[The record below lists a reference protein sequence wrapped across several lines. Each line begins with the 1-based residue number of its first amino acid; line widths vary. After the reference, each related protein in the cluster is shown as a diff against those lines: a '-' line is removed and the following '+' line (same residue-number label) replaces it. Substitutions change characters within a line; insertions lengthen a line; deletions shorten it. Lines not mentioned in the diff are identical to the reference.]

1 MSTSEIIAIVAS
13 GVVSFMV
20 FLLKSAVNSVN
31 DRLDSLGSKVDI
43 LVEKFAAS
51 AVKNEHNSEEIKL
64 LRLRIHDLAQEVHIV
79 KAVQERCKS
88 CAKG

>member
-31 DRLDSLGSKVDI
+31 DRLDMLGSKVDI

-51 AVKNEHNSEEIKL
+51 AVRSENNAAEIERFRT
-64 LRLRIHDLAQEVHIV
+64 RLHDISNIVTEVQMTQ
-79 KAVQERCKS
+79 KRCKQCNS
-88 CAKG
+88 

>member
-31 DRLDSLGSKVDI
+31 DRLDMLGSKVDI

-51 AVKNEHNSEEIKL
+51 AVRAENNAAEIERFRT
-64 LRLRIHDLAQEVHIV
+64 RLHDISNIVTEVQMTQ
-79 KAVQERCKS
+79 KRCKQCNS
-88 CAKG
+88 

>member
-1 MSTSEIIAIVAS
+1 MSTPEIIAIVAS

-31 DRLDSLGSKVDI
+31 DRLDMLGSKVDI

-51 AVKNEHNSEEIKL
+51 AVRSENNTAEIERFRT
-64 LRLRIHDLAQEVHIV
+64 RLHDISNIVTEVQMTQ
-79 KAVQERCKS
+79 KRCKHCNS
-88 CAKG
+88 

>member
-31 DRLDSLGSKVDI
+31 EQLKNLSRTVDSLNIQFS
-43 LVEKFAAS
+43 AS
-51 AVKNEHNSEEIKL
+51 VVRGETNTAEIDR
-64 LRLRIHDLAQEVHIV
+64 LRLRIDIIASDVQIV
-79 KAVQERCKS
+79 KTIQETCKT
-88 CAKG
+88 CRN

>member
-1 MSTSEIIAIVAS
+1 MSTSEIIAIIAS

-31 DRLDSLGSKVDI
+31 DRLDSLADKVDI

-51 AVKNEHNSEEIKL
+51 AVRAETNSAEIERFRT
-64 LRLRIHDLAQEVHIV
+64 RLHDISNIVMEVQNTQ
-79 KAVQERCKS
+79 KRCKHCNS
-88 CAKG
+88 

>member
-1 MSTSEIIAIVAS
+1 MSTSELLAIIAS

-31 DRLDSLGSKVDI
+31 DRIDMLGSKVDI

-51 AVKNEHNSEEIKL
+51 AVRAENNAAEIERFRT
-64 LRLRIHDLAQEVHIV
+64 RLHDISNIVTEVQMTQ
-79 KAVQERCKS
+79 KRCKQCNS
-88 CAKG
+88 

>member
-1 MSTSEIIAIVAS
+1 MSTSEIIAIIAS

-31 DRLDSLGSKVDI
+31 DRLDALGDKVDI

-51 AVKNEHNSEEIKL
+51 AVRAETNAAEIERFRT
-64 LRLRIHDLAQEVHIV
+64 RLHDISGIV
-79 KAVQERCKS
+79 MEIQATQKRCKHCNS
-88 CAKG
+88 

>member
-1 MSTSEIIAIVAS
+1 MSTSEIIAIIAS

-31 DRLDSLGSKVDI
+31 DRIDMLGSKVDI

-51 AVKNEHNSEEIKL
+51 AVRAENNAAEIERFRT
-64 LRLRIHDLAQEVHIV
+64 RLHDISNIVTEVQMTQ
-79 KAVQERCKS
+79 KRCKQCNS
-88 CAKG
+88 

>member
-1 MSTSEIIAIVAS
+1 MSTSEIIAIIAS

-31 DRLDSLGSKVDI
+31 DRLDSLADKVDI

-51 AVKNEHNSEEIKL
+51 SVRAETNSAEIERFRA
-64 LRLRIHDLAQEVHIV
+64 RLHDISGIV
-79 KAVQERCKS
+79 MELQATQKRCKHCNS
-88 CAKG
+88 

>member
-31 DRLDSLGSKVDI
+31 ERIDMLGSKVDI

-51 AVKNEHNSEEIKL
+51 AVRSENNAAEIERFRT
-64 LRLRIHDLAQEVHIV
+64 RLHDISNIVMEVQ
-79 KAVQERCKS
+79 ATCKQ
-88 CAKG
+88 CQRK

>member
-31 DRLDSLGSKVDI
+31 DRLDLLGSKVDI

-51 AVKNEHNSEEIKL
+51 AVRSENNAAEIERFRT
-64 LRLRIHDLAQEVHIV
+64 RLHDISNIVMEVQ
-79 KAVQERCKS
+79 ATCKQ
-88 CAKG
+88 CQRK

>member
-31 DRLDSLGSKVDI
+31 DRLDLLASKVDI

-51 AVKNEHNSEEIKL
+51 AVRAENNSAEIERFRT
-64 LRLRIHDLAQEVHIV
+64 RLHELSGIVMEVSATQ
-79 KAVQERCKS
+79 KRCRH
-88 CAKG
+88 CND

>member
-31 DRLDSLGSKVDI
+31 DRLDMLGSKVDI

-51 AVKNEHNSEEIKL
+51 AVRSENNAAEIERFRTRLHDISNIVTEVQMTQKCCKQCNS
-64 LRLRIHDLAQEVHIV
+64 
-79 KAVQERCKS
+79 
-88 CAKG
+88 

>member
-1 MSTSEIIAIVAS
+1 MSTSEIIAIIAS

-31 DRLDSLGSKVDI
+31 DRLDALGDKVDI

-51 AVKNEHNSEEIKL
+51 AVRAETNSAEIERFR
-64 LRLRIHDLAQEVHIV
+64 LRLHDLSNTVMEISATQKH
-79 KAVQERCKS
+79 CKHCNS
-88 CAKG
+88 

>member
-31 DRLDSLGSKVDI
+31 DRLDSLGSKVDV

-51 AVKNEHNSEEIKL
+51 AVRAENNAAEIERFRT
-64 LRLRIHDLAQEVHIV
+64 RLHDISNIVTEVQMTQ
-79 KAVQERCKS
+79 KRCKHCNS
-88 CAKG
+88 

>member
-51 AVKNEHNSEEIKL
+51 AVRAENNAAEIERFRT
-64 LRLRIHDLAQEVHIV
+64 RLHDISNIVTEVQMTQ
-79 KAVQERCKS
+79 KRCKHCNS
-88 CAKG
+88 

>member
-31 DRLDSLGSKVDI
+31 EQLKNLSRTVDSLNIQFS
-43 LVEKFAAS
+43 AS
-51 AVKNEHNSEEIKL
+51 VVRGETNTAEIDR
-64 LRLRIHDLAQEVHIV
+64 LRLRIDLIASDVQIV
-79 KAVQERCKS
+79 KTIQETCKT
-88 CAKG
+88 CRN

>member
-31 DRLDSLGSKVDI
+31 EQLKNLSRTVDSLNIQFS
-43 LVEKFAAS
+43 AS
-51 AVKNEHNSEEIKL
+51 VVRGETNTAEIDR
-64 LRLRIHDLAQEVHIV
+64 LRLRIDLMSSDIQVVKTIQET
-79 KAVQERCKS
+79 CKS
-88 CAKG
+88 CRN

>member
-20 FLLKSAVNSVN
+20 FLLKSAINSVN
-31 DRLDSLGSKVDI
+31 VRLDSLGSKVDI

-51 AVKNEHNSEEIKL
+51 TVRAENNAAEIERFRT
-64 LRLRIHDLAQEVHIV
+64 RLHDISNIVTEVQMTQ
-79 KAVQERCKS
+79 KRCKQCNS
-88 CAKG
+88 